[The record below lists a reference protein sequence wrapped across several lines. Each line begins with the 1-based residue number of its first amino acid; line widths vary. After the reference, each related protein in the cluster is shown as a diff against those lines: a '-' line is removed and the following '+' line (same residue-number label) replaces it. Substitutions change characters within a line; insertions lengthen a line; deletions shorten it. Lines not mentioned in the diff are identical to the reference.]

1 VTPSDVQGPAAG
13 VARGPRR
20 PGRWLGAQWALTLLP
35 LLPGTWIWRSFPDA
49 RLQWQVEL
57 GMWLLL
63 LSPVLHGAVIVS
75 TFWSPARRLRLLVLA
90 MALVWVTGAAMAWDC
105 AREWLATDVVLV
117 NASSVP
123 LQKVRLRHNGRVTEL
138 GEVGP
143 GAVAS
148 ARPEL
153 FGDGPL
159 LVRFRVADRACEH
172 TVDGYLSA
180 GMGGRY
186 RVEIGVDF
194 AIRVEAQATTLR

>member
-123 LQKVRLRHNGRVTEL
+123 LQKVRLRHNGRV
-138 GEVGP
+138 
-143 GAVAS
+143 
-148 ARPEL
+148 
-153 FGDGPL
+153 
-159 LVRFRVADRACEH
+159 RACEH